1 MVYKLKY
8 SKKNQTSQK
17 AAEEGK
23 EVDTAEKPSAI
34 DTDELKAVAQEIKDA
49 GVKLLE
55 ENLVQGTWGNI
66 AVRLNDKEMMATP
79 SALDYVMLKPE
90 QMAIVDMESMEWRGS
105 NKPTSEKGVHAEILK
120 MHPESKVTVH
130 THPFYGSILA
140 AMRKPL
146 EVPEKYRA
154 LLGDVVPV
162 SKFAPSGTP
171 WLVKNVAAA
180 IGDAPACIIASHGVV
195 VRGKDMDE
203 AFAICRALED
213 ACRDYLTE

>member
-1 MVYKLKY
+1 MG
-8 SKKNQTSQK
+8 
-17 AAEEGK
+17 A
-23 EVDTAEKPSAI
+23 
-34 DTDELKAVAQEIKDA
+34 
-49 GVKLLE
+49 
-55 ENLVQGTWGNI
+55 NI
-66 AVRLNDKEMMATP
+66 AVRLDDKEMMATP

-90 QMAIVDMESMEWRGS
+90 QMAIVNMESMEWRGS

-120 MHPESKVTVH
+120 MHPESNVTVH

-154 LLGDVVPV
+154 VLGDVVPV

-203 AFAICRALED
+203 AFAVCRALED